1 MPQACA
7 LMRCVQGL
15 WVPGIAFCNSRG
27 WNLQLSGPAPG
38 KGRTCKLIHL
48 PGVCGGEWCVS
59 QCLCPWLLGT
69 LSARFPQEGGCA
81 GREAP
86 GQRRKLGHAGS
97 HAPAQST
104 QWLVAAALG
113 AQPPHEP
120 LDSEHC
126 GWKTSRS
133 LRICCSALGPMEGG
147 EDPIKVDIEFFS
159 S

>member
-1 MPQACA
+1 MW
-7 LMRCVQGL
+7 CVQEL

-27 WNLQLSGPAPG
+27 WNLHLSGPSSG
-38 KGRTCKLIHL
+38 QGGRASRSTFL
-48 PGVCGGEWCVS
+48 VCVVCACGEWCVS

-86 GQRRKLGHAGS
+86 GQRRKLGHGGS
-97 HAPAQST
+97 HAPARSAQG
-104 QWLVAAALG
+104 LVAAALG
-113 AQPPHEP
+113 AQRPHEP

-147 EDPIKVDIEFFS
+147 EDSIKVDIEFFS